1 MSRNATRIT
10 PDHLASLVGSRLC
23 HDIISPLGA
32 IGNGVELLQLS
43 NAFPGIQNSPE
54 MRLIAEAVD
63 SARARLQAFRVAFGQ
78 SGDQQRIGRAELT
91 SLLDGIEA
99 NGRLRLSLDAEG
111 DLPRSEARMILLAL
125 MCIETALPWGGQV
138 LICRST
144 DGWRLVA
151 DADRTRPDA
160 ALWSWLSG
168 GAPGPA
174 HIQPSHVHFPLLA
187 ELAGSLGRTLR
198 GDVDDSGAEI
208 SF

>member
-10 PDHLASLVGSRLC
+10 PDQLASLVGSRLC

-63 SARARLQAFRVAFGQ
+63 LARARLQAFRVAFGQ
-78 SGDQQRIGRAELT
+78 SGDQQRMGRADLAK
-91 SLLDGIEA
+91 LLDGIEA
-99 NGRLRLSLDAEG
+99 NGRLRLSLDANG
-111 DLPRSEARMILLAL
+111 DLPRSEARMILLSL

-138 LICRST
+138 LICRSN

-151 DADRTRPDA
+151 EADRTRPDA
-160 ALWSWLSG
+160 ALWAWLNIDAP
-168 GAPGPA
+168 APGATQPA
-174 HIQPSHVHFPLLA
+174 QVQFPLLA
-187 ELAGSLGRTLR
+187 ELALASGRALHW
-198 GDVDDSGAEI
+198 DVDDTGAEI

>member
-10 PDHLASLVGSRLC
+10 PDQLASLVGSRLC

-78 SGDQQRIGRAELT
+78 SGDQQRMGRADLAK
-91 SLLDGIEA
+91 LLDGIEA
-99 NGRLRLSLDAEG
+99 NGRLRLSLDANG
-111 DLPRSEARMILLAL
+111 DLPRSEARMILLSL

-138 LICRST
+138 LICRSN

-151 DADRTRPDA
+151 EADRTRPDA
-160 ALWSWLSG
+160 ALWAWLNIDAP
-168 GAPGPA
+168 APGATQPA
-174 HIQPSHVHFPLLA
+174 QVQFPLLA
-187 ELAGSLGRTLR
+187 ELAIASGRALHW
-198 GDVDDSGAEI
+198 DVDDTGAEI